1 MPTRRYG
8 RTTVTLPDLDDDP
21 YLGVINSPPRPGSTV
36 TEFRYTDQ
44 DVRDLD
50 LTGTDLRNG
59 ILHNVTAQ
67 RTTVENVRL
76 SSVQITAGDLGSL
89 QLSGSKAS
97 RTLFRDCRL
106 MGAAVTGAV
115 LDNVLFDNC
124 RLDYATFDQ
133 VRASGPL
140 VFDQCVLTEATFTGC
155 DLTGVV
161 MHDCVLH
168 ATGFGAGTYRDL
180 DLSGSDLST
189 VRGVGNLRK
198 AVISRAQ
205 QHQLTDALL
214 VELNVTYSEDLP
226 QHR

>member
-1 MPTRRYG
+1 MPTHHYG

-21 YLGVINSPPRPGSTV
+21 YLGAIGSPPRPGSTV

-44 DVRDLD
+44 DIRDLD
-50 LTGTDLRNG
+50 LIEADLRNG

-67 RTTVENVRL
+67 RTTIENVRF
-76 SSVQITAGDLGSL
+76 SSVQITASDLGSL
-89 QLSGSKAS
+89 HLSGSKAS

-115 LDNVLFDNC
+115 WDSVLFENC
-124 RLDYATFDQ
+124 RLDYATFDRI
-133 VRASGPL
+133 RASGPL
-140 VFDQCVLTEATFTGC
+140 VFDRCVLTEATFTGC

-161 MHDCVLH
+161 MRDCTLL
-168 ATGFGAGTYRDL
+168 ATGFEAGTYKDL

-189 VRGVGNLRK
+189 VRGVGNLRE

-205 QHQLTDALL
+205 QHQLADALL
-214 VELNVTYSEDLP
+214 AELNVTYSEDLP